1 MYRYTIFL
9 NDVARPCYVA
19 GRVESVFRRRDSPV
33 QSAAHR
39 RQGMQ
44 VSFLG
49 LGSMGRPMARNLLRA
64 GQQVTVYN
72 RTRQRG
78 EELAREGAGLAEVPS
93 EANAEIAITM
103 VADDAALEQIVL
115 GPKGLSAG
123 LPKGGVH
130 VSMST
135 ISAALA
141 RRLTDMHRERGQTMI
156 SAPVFGRPEAA
167 EAAKL
172 FIVAAG
178 PQEAIE
184 RCRPL
189 FDAMGQK
196 TFVVGEEPVM
206 ANVTKLSGN
215 FMIAS
220 VIECLGEAF
229 SLGRKYGLEAEKML
243 DVFTNSLFAA
253 PVYKTYGAIIAQE
266 KFDPPGFRLRLGL
279 KDVRLALA
287 AADSEAVPMPIASFI
302 HDSFLSAVARGMG
315 ELDWAA
321 LAKLAAERAGL

>member
-1 MYRYTIFL
+1 MR
-9 NDVARPCYVA
+9 VA
-19 GRVESVFRRRDSPV
+19 
-33 QSAAHR
+33 
-39 RQGMQ
+39 
-44 VSFLG
+44 FLG
-49 LGSMGRPMARNLLRA
+49 LGNMGRGMVRNLLKA
-64 GQQVTVYN
+64 GNEVVVYN
-72 RTRQRG
+72 RTRARAD
-78 EELAREGAGLAEVPS
+78 ELAKEGAMVAEYP
-93 EANAEIAITM
+93 AAIQADVAFTM
-103 VADDAALEQIVL
+103 VADDAALEQIVF
-115 GPKGLSAG
+115 GPQGLMSG
-123 LPKGGVH
+123 LPKGGIH

-135 ISAALA
+135 ISAALS
-141 RRLTDMHRERGQTMI
+141 RSLTDKHRERGQTMV

-172 FIVAAG
+172 FMVAAG
-178 PQEAIE
+178 PHQAIE

-189 FDAMGQK
+189 FEVLGQK
-196 TFVVGEEPVM
+196 TFLVGEEPVM

-229 SLGRKYGLEAEKML
+229 SLGRKYGLEADTML

-253 PVYKTYGAIIAQE
+253 PVYKTYGAIIAQQKWE
-266 KFDPPGFRLRLGL
+266 PAGFRLRLGL

-287 AADSEAVPMPIASFI
+287 AADGAAVPMPVASFI

-321 LAKLAAERAGL
+321 LAKLAAERAGLK

>member
-1 MYRYTIFL
+1 MR
-9 NDVARPCYVA
+9 VA
-19 GRVESVFRRRDSPV
+19 
-33 QSAAHR
+33 
-39 RQGMQ
+39 
-44 VSFLG
+44 FLG
-49 LGSMGRPMARNLLRA
+49 LGNMGRGMVRNLLKA
-64 GQQVTVYN
+64 GNEVVVYN
-72 RTRQRG
+72 RTRARAD
-78 EELAREGAGLAEVPS
+78 ELAKEGAIVAEHP
-93 EANAEIAITM
+93 AAIQADVAFTM

-115 GPKGLSAG
+115 GPQGLIAG
-123 LPKGGVH
+123 LPQGGIH

-135 ISAALA
+135 ISAALS
-141 RRLTDMHRERGQTMI
+141 RSLTDKHREHGQTMV

-184 RCRPL
+184 CCRPL
-189 FDAMGQK
+189 FDVMGQK
-196 TFVVGEEPVM
+196 TFIVGEEPVM

-229 SLGRKYGLEAEKML
+229 SLGRKYGLEADTML

-253 PVYKTYGAIIAQE
+253 PVYKTYGTIIAQQKWE
-266 KFDPPGFRLRLGL
+266 PAGFRLRLGL

-287 AADSEAVPMPIASFI
+287 AADSVAAPMPVASFI

-321 LAKLAAERAGL
+321 LAKLASERAGLK

>member
-1 MYRYTIFL
+1 MK
-9 NDVARPCYVA
+9 VA
-19 GRVESVFRRRDSPV
+19 
-33 QSAAHR
+33 
-39 RQGMQ
+39 
-44 VSFLG
+44 FLG
-49 LGSMGRPMARNLLRA
+49 LGAMGTGMAHNLLKA
-64 GQQVTVYN
+64 GHELVVYN
-72 RTRQRG
+72 RTRAKAD
-78 EELAREGAGLAEVPS
+78 ELAKQGARVAEQP
-93 EANAEIAITM
+93 AAIAGDIAITM
-103 VADDAALEQIVL
+103 VADDVALEQIVL
-115 GPKGLSAG
+115 APQGLMAV
-123 LPKGGVH
+123 LPKGGIH
-130 VSMST
+130 ISMST

-141 RRLTDMHRERGQTMI
+141 KRLEQLHRERGQIMV

-178 PQEAIE
+178 PQSAIE

-215 FMIAS
+215 FLIAS

-229 SLGRKYGLEAEKML
+229 SLGRKYGLQAEKML
-243 DVFTNSLFAA
+243 DVYTNSLFAA
-253 PVYKTYGAIIAQE
+253 PVYKTYGSIIAHQKWE
-266 KFDPPGFRLRLGL
+266 PAGFRLRLGL

-287 AADSEAVPMPIASFI
+287 AADSEAVPMPVASFI

-315 ELDWAA
+315 EQDWAA
-321 LAKLAAERAGL
+321 LARLAAERAGLK

>member
-1 MYRYTIFL
+1 MR
-9 NDVARPCYVA
+9 VA
-19 GRVESVFRRRDSPV
+19 
-33 QSAAHR
+33 
-39 RQGMQ
+39 
-44 VSFLG
+44 FLG
-49 LGSMGRPMARNLLRA
+49 LGNMGRGMVRNLLKA
-64 GQQVTVYN
+64 GHEVVVYN
-72 RTRQRG
+72 RTRARAD
-78 EELAREGAGLAEVPS
+78 ELAREGAMVAEHP
-93 EANAEIAITM
+93 AAIQSDVALTM
-103 VADDAALEQIVL
+103 VADDAALEQIVF
-115 GPKGLSAG
+115 GPQGLIAG
-123 LPKGGVH
+123 LPKGGIH

-135 ISAALA
+135 ISAALSK
-141 RRLTDMHRERGQTMI
+141 RLAEMHREQGQTLV

-178 PQEAIE
+178 PQEAID

-189 FDAMGQK
+189 FDVLGQK
-196 TFVVGEEPVM
+196 TFAVGEEPVM

-215 FMIAS
+215 FMIAA

-229 SLGRKYGLEAEKML
+229 SLGRKYGLQADTML

-253 PVYKTYGAIIAQE
+253 PVYKTYGSIIAQQKWE
-266 KFDPPGFRLRLGL
+266 PAGFRLRLGL

-287 AADSEAVPMPIASFI
+287 AADGAAVPMPVASFI

-321 LAKLAAERAGL
+321 LAKLASERAGLK

>member
-1 MYRYTIFL
+1 MR
-9 NDVARPCYVA
+9 VA
-19 GRVESVFRRRDSPV
+19 
-33 QSAAHR
+33 
-39 RQGMQ
+39 
-44 VSFLG
+44 FLG
-49 LGSMGRPMARNLLRA
+49 LGNMGRGMVRNLLKA
-64 GQQVTVYN
+64 GNEVVVYN
-72 RTRQRG
+72 RTRARAD
-78 EELAREGAGLAEVPS
+78 ELAREGATVAEHP
-93 EANAEIAITM
+93 AAIQADVAFTM
-103 VADDAALEQIVL
+103 VADDTALEQIVF
-115 GPKGLSAG
+115 GPQGLIAG
-123 LPKGGVH
+123 LPQGGIH

-135 ISAALA
+135 ISAALSRSLA
-141 RRLTDMHRERGQTMI
+141 DKHREHGQTLV

-178 PQEAIE
+178 PQVAIE

-189 FDAMGQK
+189 FDVLGQK
-196 TFVVGEEPVM
+196 TFIVGEEPVM

-229 SLGRKYGLEAEKML
+229 SLGRKYGLQADTML

-253 PVYKTYGAIIAQE
+253 PVYKTYGSIIAQQKWE
-266 KFDPPGFRLRLGL
+266 PAGFRLRLGL

-287 AADSEAVPMPIASFI
+287 AADSVAVPMPVASFI

-321 LAKLAAERAGL
+321 LAKLASERAGLK